1 MGWTSTGDPL
11 SHVGRSA
18 LEFDSEE
25 AAVAFAARQGWA
37 YEVLHP
43 NAPSLGSSII
53 RGAGKRGTRVKQYGD
68 NFAVNRRGVPN
79 WTVAQN
85 DGSY

>member
-1 MGWTSTGDPL
+1 MGWTSTADPL

-25 AAVAFAARQGWA
+25 AACEYASSQGWA
-37 YEVLHP
+37 YDVVKP
-43 NAPSLGSSII
+43 NAQSLGSSVI

-68 NFAVNRRGVPN
+68 NFDNKRRGTPI
-79 WTVAQN
+79 WEAGQSGGT
-85 DGSY
+85 Y